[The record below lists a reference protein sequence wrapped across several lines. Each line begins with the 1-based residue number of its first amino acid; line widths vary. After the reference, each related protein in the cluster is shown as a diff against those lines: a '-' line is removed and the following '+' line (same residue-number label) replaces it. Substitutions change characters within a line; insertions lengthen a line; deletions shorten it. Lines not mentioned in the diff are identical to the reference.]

1 MLLSAKTS
9 VVVAVD
15 LQGRL
20 VPAIDDGAAVLAQAQ
35 RLLRMA
41 ELLDVPRLS
50 TVHRPEKLGPTDAT
64 VRALVTGEIEKVHF
78 DACHAGLLDVLPAG
92 ATQVVMF
99 GCEAHVCLLQ
109 TALGVLMSGREV
121 WVVAEACGSRHAS
134 DKAAAMAR
142 LRDAGARIISVE
154 MAGFEWIHDSLDPRF
169 RAFQALVKSV

>member
-20 VPAIDDGAAVLAQAQ
+20 VPAIDNGASVLQQAQ

-41 ELLDVPRLS
+41 KLLDVPRLS

-78 DACHAGLLDVLPAG
+78 DACHAGLLDALPAG
-92 ATQVVMF
+92 ARQVVIF

-109 TALGVLMSGREV
+109 TALGILMSGRQV

-142 LRDAGARIISVE
+142 LREAGAHIISVE
-154 MAGFEWIHDSLDPRF
+154 MAGFEWMHDSLDPRF
-169 RAFQALVKSV
+169 REFQAIVKST